1 MATEWI
7 LTSTTV
13 FLFRIESC
21 GSTEQQRPASHPAL
35 VKPEL
40 NNNTK
45 IENDC
50 RNMKRQKI
58 KERGQQVTR
67 RRRRKLPLLQTM
79 LLLGLTVANIRHRL
93 VDATNT
99 PIEETHYAVEE
110 SVSPDIRSPPTS
122 DAELENE
129 GIDEGDIIVVVA
141 VDGTLAGISKR
152 SGKVL
157 WKHSRDL
164 ETDEMGYQKHTMKP
178 RHKTVT
184 EGLVRPLIST
194 TTTTKAASSSSTN
207 FAAVPSLDGN
217 VFMSSCG
224 ETVKNSVKE
233 LVSRSPFLN
242 DDGQFFVGSRH
253 STAAALD
260 ATTGEVL
267 RLIPPSEM
275 DRDMYPSTSFKGRN
289 PVWIGRVDYSVDV
302 QDAKTGTTEV
312 QFSAAEVI
320 SVAEMQGKIGTDAW
334 KPMKA
339 FDDEGPNVDEAVA
352 IDGLERVLG
361 QSTQFIVPSAP
372 MTSELS
378 PLVATPGG
386 NIAYRNTMSGILEW
400 VSDETFSSPVVFA
413 IDASSGVRVE
423 VDIIPDVPVPGS
435 SLEYLSREIEKQL
448 ERLDEQ
454 ATDDQTI
461 VGALSNGQLYALHLG
476 SRRILPGIPSQ
487 RHTIASTSVA
497 SNPKRLSN
505 FPQIVGRPAIHH
517 DAVHV
522 HSRPQDQKQLITTS
536 KICNPASQG
545 FPACLLY
552 TRAKNYFPKE
562 QTDHLVREG
571 SDTAVEESS
580 SDGEDVAIAASKL
593 PDGVFFHPEYGYIS
607 PQHRRPKYRRYLT
620 MGLWLPPAL
629 AFIFVISFELGRR
642 KRQKD
647 NQRLSRSAVRKVDG
661 VGEVVWSDA
670 KPTQVSQQCVIQVSD
685 EILGYG
691 GQGTVVYKGKL
702 DGRDVA
708 VKRLLKAYQ
717 AGADREI
724 SLLIESDGHP
734 NVVRYFLKEIRGDFV
749 YLALELCDL
758 SLHDLIVVLRQH
770 HEQQTSVSGNS
781 ICSPTK
787 FVLQQIASGV
797 KHLHSLRIVHRDL
810 KPQNILLATS
820 KKKET
825 SLQETPV
832 LEAFQKGLYI
842 AKISDMGL
850 GKQLSGQ
857 SSIGVSMLGESN
869 RGSKPEASS
878 VGVGPGSVGWQAPE
892 VMALKW
898 TSDSS
903 ARSDPSNGLPSSTP
917 DQASNE
923 ATPGTRTSR
932 SVDIFSLG
940 CIFYSTIVP
949 GHHPF
954 GEWYERESNI
964 MRNRPA
970 LHSLKKLS
978 PDAHDLVRAM
988 LRQNPKLR
996 PTAKEICEH
1005 PFFWDPQKRLSFLC
1019 DVSDRLETDDATE
1032 TSTQTKSTLAIERGA
1047 VEVVGTAWDG
1057 RLDDALISNVQK
1069 FRSYDPSSLRD
1080 LLRLIRNKHHH
1091 FDELPDDFRTSTM
1104 SNQDEMLQYFE
1115 ERFPSLLMHCFH
1127 HCERHFGE
1135 DDLLAIKYSIVPVRT
1150 QERAPQQQDSM
1161 PTASDLSRH
1170 ESKEACQSQIESVGL
1185 STESGWSFQPTAAN
1199 DSEEPVLRPELQD
1212 GDRDD
1217 IQMLGEEIETDSLLT
1232 AEDIL
1237 PTATDSDD
1245 IIAWEGSTA
1254 ARTFNCRGWSR
1265 SEDEWSN
1272 RIDPFFRKRGPNLKR
1287 AAEDPK
1293 FRTRLCNHWDT
1304 NLGTFC
1310 PMRKKS
1316 KCIFAHGPVELRV
1329 KEGKIG
1335 RWGKLVDKHGNNSN
1349 PCHSGG
1355 EDTYGAA
1362 RSIESVRKV
1371 EGKWNTSRPNGKKK
1385 SNGTKKKNSSKQQQ
1399 SSLIT

>member
-1 MATEWI
+1 
-7 LTSTTV
+7 
-13 FLFRIESC
+13 
-21 GSTEQQRPASHPAL
+21 
-35 VKPEL
+35 
-40 NNNTK
+40 
-45 IENDC
+45 
-50 RNMKRQKI
+50 MKRQKV

-67 RRRRKLPLLQTM
+67 LRHRKLPLLQTVI
-79 LLLGLTVANIRHRL
+79 LFALTVANIRCRL
-93 VDATNT
+93 VEATNT
-99 PIEETHYAVEE
+99 PIEEQYAIEE
-110 SVSPDIRSPPTS
+110 SISPEIRSSPTS
-122 DAELENE
+122 DAEVKNE
-129 GIDEGDIIVVVA
+129 GIVGVDIIVVVA
-141 VDGTLAGISKR
+141 VDGTLAGISKTN
-152 SGKVL
+152 GKVL
-157 WKHSRDL
+157 WKHSRAL
-164 ETDEMGYQKHTMKP
+164 ENDDMGYQTHTMKP
-178 RHKTVT
+178 RHNAEKTAT
-184 EGLVRPLIST
+184 DGLVRPLIST

-207 FAAVPSLDGN
+207 FAAIPSLDGS
-217 VFMSSCG
+217 VFMTSCG
-224 ETVKNSVKE
+224 ETVKHSTKE

-242 DDGQFFVGSRH
+242 DNGQFFVGSRH
-253 STAAALD
+253 STAVALD

-275 DRDMYPSTSFKGRN
+275 EGDVYPSTSFEGRN
-289 PVWIGRVDYSVDV
+289 PVWIGRVDYSIDV
-302 QDAKTGTTEV
+302 QDAKTGATEV

-320 SVAEMQGKIGTDAW
+320 SVAEMQGKRGTDAW
-334 KPMKA
+334 KPMGV
-339 FDDEGPNVDEAVA
+339 FDDERLNADEAIA
-352 IDGLERVLG
+352 IDGLERRLSK
-361 QSTQFIVPSAP
+361 STQFIVPSAP
-372 MTSELS
+372 MTSALS

-386 NIAYRNTMSGILEW
+386 NIAYRNTMSGMLEW
-400 VSDETFSSPVVFA
+400 VADDTFSSPVAFA
-413 IDASSGVRVE
+413 IESSSGVRVE

-448 ERLDEQ
+448 ERLDDQ
-454 ATDDQTI
+454 AMNDQTI
-461 VGALSNGQLYALHLG
+461 VGALSNGQLYALRLG
-476 SRRILPGIPSQ
+476 SRHMLSGIPSQ

-497 SNPKRLSN
+497 SNPNTLSN
-505 FPQIVGRPAIHH
+505 FPRIVGRPAIHH

-522 HSRPQDQKQLITTS
+522 RSRPQDQKQLITTS
-536 KICNPASQG
+536 KICSPASKG

-552 TRAKNYFPKE
+552 SRANNYLPKE
-562 QTDHLVREG
+562 RSDHLVNEG
-571 SDTAVEESS
+571 GDAVAEERSS
-580 SDGEDVAIAASKL
+580 AGEGVAIAASKL
-593 PDGVFFHPEYGYIS
+593 PDGVFFHPEYGYVR
-607 PQHRRPKYRRYLT
+607 PQHHRPKYRRYLT

-642 KRQKD
+642 KRQND

-670 KPTQVSQQCVIQVSD
+670 KPTQQCVIKVSD

-702 DGRDVA
+702 DRRDVA

-758 SLHDLIVVLRQH
+758 SLHDLIVALRQH
-770 HEQQTSVSGNS
+770 QEQQTSVNGNS

-820 KKKET
+820 KKKES

-857 SSIGVSMLGESN
+857 SSLGVSLLGESN
-869 RGSKPEASS
+869 RGSKPGTSS

-892 VMALKW
+892 VMAMKW

-903 ARSDPSNGLPSSTP
+903 TRSDPSNSLPSSTL
-917 DQASNE
+917 DQTSNE
-923 ATPGTRTSR
+923 ATPGVRTSR

-940 CIFYSTIVP
+940 CIFYSTIVL
-949 GHHPF
+949 GRHPF

-964 MRNRPA
+964 MHNRPA
-970 LHSLKKLS
+970 LGPLKELS
-978 PDAHDLVRAM
+978 PDAHDLVIAM
-988 LRQNPKLR
+988 LQQNPKLR
-996 PTAKEICEH
+996 PTAKQICVH
-1005 PFFWDPQKRLSFLC
+1005 PFFWGPGKRLSFLC

-1032 TSTQTKSTLAIERGA
+1032 ASAQTNTTLAIERGA

-1091 FDELPDDFRTSTM
+1091 FDELPDYFRMSTM
-1104 SNQDEMLQYFE
+1104 SNQDEMLEYFE

-1127 HCERHFGE
+1127 HCERQFSE
-1135 DDLLAIKYSIVPVRT
+1135 DDLLAMKYSIVPVRT
-1150 QERAPQQQDSM
+1150 QERAPQQQDLMATTS
-1161 PTASDLSRH
+1161 H
-1170 ESKEACQSQIESVGL
+1170 VNQQESTYALQSQIDSVGI
-1185 STESGWSFQPTAAN
+1185 STESGWSFQPTGAN
-1199 DSEEPVLRPELQD
+1199 PLKEPILRAELQD

-1217 IQMLGEEIETDSLLT
+1217 DQVLAEEIKMDSLLT
-1232 AEDIL
+1232 AEENL
-1237 PTATDSDD
+1237 SAPTDSDD

-1272 RIDPFFRKRGPNLKR
+1272 RIDPCFRKRVPNIRR

-1310 PMRKKS
+1310 SMRKKS

-1329 KEGKIG
+1329 KEGKRG
-1335 RWGKLVDKHGNNSN
+1335 RWGKLVDKNGNNSN
-1349 PCHSGG
+1349 PSHSGG

-1371 EGKWNTSRPNGKKK
+1371 EGKWNTKRLHGKKK
-1385 SNGTKKKNSSKQQQ
+1385 SNGAKKKTGSNNSKV
-1399 SSLIT
+1399 L

>member
-1 MATEWI
+1 
-7 LTSTTV
+7 
-13 FLFRIESC
+13 
-21 GSTEQQRPASHPAL
+21 
-35 VKPEL
+35 
-40 NNNTK
+40 
-45 IENDC
+45 
-50 RNMKRQKI
+50 
-58 KERGQQVTR
+58 
-67 RRRRKLPLLQTM
+67 M
-79 LLLGLTVANIRHRL
+79 LLFGLTVDNIRHRF

-99 PIEETHYAVEE
+99 PIKETQYAIQK
-110 SVSPDIRSPPTS
+110 SSSHAIRTPPTFHV
-122 DAELENE
+122 ETENE
-129 GIDEGDIIVVVA
+129 GNDEGDIIVVVA

-152 SGKVL
+152 NGKVL

-164 ETDEMGYQKHTMKP
+164 EGVERGYQKHTIKP
-178 RHKTVT
+178 RRNAETVP
-184 EGLVRPLIST
+184 EALVRPLIST

-207 FAAVPSLDGN
+207 FAAVPSLDGY

-242 DDGQFFVGSRH
+242 DDGQFIVGSRH

-275 DRDMYPSTSFKGRN
+275 DRDLYPSTSFKGRN

-312 QFSAAEVI
+312 QFSSAEVI
-320 SVAEMQGKIGTDAW
+320 SVMEMQGKIGTDAW

-339 FDDEGPNVDEAVA
+339 FDGKGQNMDEALA
-352 IDGLERVLG
+352 IDGFERMLI
-361 QSTQFIVPSAP
+361 QSTQFIVPSSS

-386 NIAYRNTMSGILEW
+386 NIAYRNTTSGILEW
-400 VSDETFSSPVVFA
+400 VSDETFSSPVAFA
-413 IDASSGVRVE
+413 IEASSGVRLE

-448 ERLDEQ
+448 ERLYEQ
-454 ATDDQTI
+454 AMDDQTI

-476 SRRILPGIPSQ
+476 SRHKFPGIPRQ
-487 RHTIASTSVA
+487 RHTIAATSVSRNA
-497 SNPKRLSN
+497 KPLSN
-505 FPQIVGRPAIHH
+505 FPHIVGRPAIHH
-517 DAVHV
+517 DAVRV
-522 HSRPQDQKQLITTS
+522 HSRAQDQKQLITTS
-536 KICNPASQG
+536 KVCNPSSQG

-552 TRAKNYFPKE
+552 TRAKNYLPKE
-562 QTDHLVREG
+562 QTDHLGREG
-571 SDTAVEESS
+571 GDTVAEESL
-580 SDGEDVAIAASKL
+580 SDVENVAMAANKL
-593 PDGVFFHPEYGYIS
+593 PDGIFFHPEYGYIS
-607 PQHRRPKYRRYLT
+607 PEHRRPKYRRYLT

-647 NQRLSRSAVRKVDG
+647 NQRLSRSAVRMVDG

-685 EILGYG
+685 DILGYG

-758 SLHDLIVVLRQH
+758 SLHDLIVVLCQH
-770 HEQQTSVSGNS
+770 HEQQTSVSRNS

-825 SLQETPV
+825 SLPETPV
-832 LEAFQKGLYI
+832 LEAFQKGFYI

-857 SSIGVSMLGESN
+857 SSLGVSMLGESN
-869 RGSKPEASS
+869 RGSKPGASS

-903 ARSDPSNGLPSSTP
+903 VRTDQNTSLPSLTTG
-917 DQASNE
+917 QACNK
-923 ATPGTRTSR
+923 ATPTVRTSR

-964 MRNRPA
+964 MHNRPA
-970 LHSLKKLS
+970 LGPLKKLS
-978 PDAHDLVRAM
+978 PDAHDLVIAM
-988 LRQNPKLR
+988 LQQNPKLR
-996 PTAKEICEH
+996 PTAKQICEH
-1005 PFFWDPQKRLSFLC
+1005 PFFWGPQKRLSFLC
-1019 DVSDRLETDDATE
+1019 DVSDRLETDDALE
-1032 TSTQTKSTLAIERGA
+1032 TSLDTNSTLAIERGA

-1069 FRSYDPSSLRD
+1069 FRSYDASSLRD

-1115 ERFPSLLMHCFH
+1115 QRFPSLLMHCFH

-1135 DDLLAIKYSIVPVRT
+1135 DDLLTIKYSIVPVRT
-1150 QERAPQQQDSM
+1150 KERAPQQQDSM
-1161 PTASDLSRH
+1161 RNMSDLNGNGPSY
-1170 ESKEACQSQIESVGL
+1170 AVQSQIESVGL
-1185 STESGWSFQPTAAN
+1185 STKPDWPFQLPTAN
-1199 DSEEPVLRPELQD
+1199 PSEEPVLRAELED
-1212 GDRDD
+1212 GDKD
-1217 IQMLGEEIETDSLLT
+1217 EIEIWDTEIEMKCLVSAGHNLTTGPDSN
-1232 AEDIL
+1232 
-1237 PTATDSDD
+1237 D

-1272 RIDPFFRKRGPNLKR
+1272 RVDPCFRKRCPNLKR
-1287 AAEDPK
+1287 ATEDPK

-1329 KEGKIG
+1329 KEGKRG

-1355 EDTYGAA
+1355 EDTFGAA

-1371 EGKWNTSRPNGKKK
+1371 EGKWNTNRPNVSFKLL
-1385 SNGTKKKNSSKQQQ
+1385 S
-1399 SSLIT
+1399 